1 MFFATNEQ
9 IKVSTHLRER
19 ERDGGTEREREIKGR
34 EEGAE
39 YKQGNRGFNFSKV
52 NFRYFFDS

>member
-1 MFFATNEQ
+1 
-9 IKVSTHLRER
+9 LRER
-19 ERDGGTEREREIKGR
+19 ERGREGEREREIKGR

-39 YKQGNRGFNFSKV
+39 YKQGKRGFNFSKV